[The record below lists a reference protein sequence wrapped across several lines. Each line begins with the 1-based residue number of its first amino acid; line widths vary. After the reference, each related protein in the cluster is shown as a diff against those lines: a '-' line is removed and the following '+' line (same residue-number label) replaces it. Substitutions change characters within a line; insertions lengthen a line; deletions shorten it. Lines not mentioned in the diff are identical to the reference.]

1 MVPAQPMNSSMRTF
15 VHILAVTLS
24 CAILAVVIDVPRKLG
39 LSVYFEQYLAG
50 LLALAMPLLFLH
62 VPASK
67 GDEGGYRVRKGPVP
81 WFDLLA
87 ALVSCVCALYVMV
100 QFPQYSEMVSRRP
113 WDGMLVA
120 ALMFLFILEGLR
132 RTTGM
137 ALVYTTLFFFALALI
152 GGSLPGEFAARSI
165 PVDRLTYYVLWDST
179 ASLGIALKIVAT
191 IVVVY
196 TIFGHVLFKSGGSV
210 FFTDI
215 SMALMGR
222 YRGGPAKIAI
232 VGSSLFGTISGNV
245 VSNVLTVGVVTIP
258 LMKRVG
264 FKAHIAAAVE
274 ACASTGGQLMP
285 PVMGVAAF
293 IMAEFLQVPYW
304 EVALAALIPALLFYA
319 ALFIQVDLEAARSD
333 IKRLEPE
340 EIPRLSRVLKDGW
353 YFVIPFVVLIYAL
366 FWLNYEP
373 ENAGLAATV
382 SALLLGIIIPFKGKR
397 ISLRDF
403 YEMLRDSGLSVLDLF
418 MLGAAAGI
426 MIGTLNYSGIGF
438 SLSLVLITA
447 AAGSLILLLVLCAI
461 TNIILGLGLPT
472 VGVYIVLATL
482 VAPTMIKMG
491 ITPMAAHM
499 FIMYYGCLSMIT
511 PPVAIASFVAANLA
525 GANQNQTGWASMSFG
540 WTIYVVPFLF
550 VFSDTLLM
558 KGEPLAILID
568 FVTALV
574 GVWLISAAMMGYS
587 INKLELAQRLVY
599 GLAGICLLLPVNAFE
614 MARWFNVAGAGLVLT
629 LFLHHRMTQRAIAK
643 KGIAA

>member
-1 MVPAQPMNSSMRTF
+1 
-15 VHILAVTLS
+15 
-24 CAILAVVIDVPRKLG
+24 
-39 LSVYFEQYLAG
+39 
-50 LLALAMPLLFLH
+50 MPLLFLH
-62 VPASK
+62 VPAGK
-67 GDEGGYRVRKGPVP
+67 GDEGGYRVRKGAVP
-81 WFDLLA
+81 WYDVVA
-87 ALVSCVCALYVMV
+87 ALLSFAAALYVMV
-100 QFPQYSEMVSRRP
+100 RFSEYSELVSRRP
-113 WDGMLVA
+113 WDGLLVA
-120 ALMFLFILEGLR
+120 ALLLLLILEGLR

-137 ALVYTTLFFFALALI
+137 SLVYTTVFFFALAMV

-165 PVDRLTYYVLWDST
+165 PIDRLTYYVLWDST

-196 TIFGHVLFKSGGSV
+196 TIFGHVLFKSGGSL

-232 VGSSLFGTISGNV
+232 LGSSLFGTISGNV

-264 FKAHIAAAVE
+264 FKPHIAAAIE
-274 ACASTGGQLMP
+274 SCASTGGQIMP

-293 IMAEFLQVPYW
+293 IMAEFLQVPYY
-304 EVALAALIPALLFYA
+304 EVALAALIPAVLYYA
-319 ALFIQVDLEAARSD
+319 ALFIQVDLEAARSN
-333 IKRLEPE
+333 IKALDPK
-340 EIPRLSRVLKDGW
+340 EIPKLSQVLKDGW
-353 YFVIPFVVLIYAL
+353 YFVIPFVVLVYAL

-373 ENAGLAATV
+373 ENAGLVATAT
-382 SALLLGIIIPFKGKR
+382 ALGLGIVIPFRGKR
-397 ISLRDF
+397 ISFRDF

-426 MIGTLNYSGIGF
+426 MIGTLNYSGVGF
-438 SLSLVLITA
+438 SLSLVLITV
-447 AAGSLILLLVLCAI
+447 AAGSLIALLALCAI

-525 GANQNQTGWASMSFG
+525 GADQNRTGWASMTFG
-540 WTIYVVPFLF
+540 WTIYVVPFMF
-550 VFSDTLLM
+550 VYSDTLLM
-558 KGEPLAILID
+558 KGEPVSIFFD

-574 GVWLISAAMMGYS
+574 GVWFVSAGMMGYS
-587 INKLELAQRLVY
+587 ISKLSLAQRLLY
-599 GLAGICLLLPVNAFE
+599 GAAGLCLVLPLNAFE
-614 MARWFNVAGAGLVLT
+614 QARWFNLAGACLALVV
-629 LFLHHRMTQRAIAK
+629 FLQERHSRKSADSPRPA
-643 KGIAA
+643 

>member
-1 MVPAQPMNSSMRTF
+1 MRVF
-15 VHILAVTLS
+15 VNILAVTLS
-24 CAILAVVIDVPRKLG
+24 CAILAVVMDVPRTVG

-67 GDEGGYRVRKGPVP
+67 GDEGGYRVRKGAVP
-81 WFDLLA
+81 WFDWIA
-87 ALVSCVCALYVMV
+87 AIVSCACALYVMV
-100 QFPQYSEMVSRRP
+100 MFPSYSELVSRRP

-120 ALMFLFILEGLR
+120 SLMFLLILEGLR

-137 ALVYTTLFFFALALI
+137 SLVYTTLFFFGLALI

-165 PVDRLTYYVLWDST
+165 PIDRLTYYVLWDST

-191 IVVVY
+191 IVVIY
-196 TIFGHVLFKSGGSV
+196 TIFGHVLFKSGGSM

-264 FKAHIAAAVE
+264 FKPHIAAAVE
-274 ACASTGGQLMP
+274 ACASTGGQIMP

-304 EVALAALIPALLFYA
+304 EVALAALIPAVLYYA
-319 ALFIQVDLEAARSD
+319 ALFIQVDLEAARRD
-333 IKRLEPE
+333 IKALEPS
-340 EIPRLSRVLKDGW
+340 EIPKLSRVLKDGW
-353 YFVIPFVVLIYAL
+353 YFVIPFIVLIYTL
-366 FWLNYEP
+366 FFLNYEP
-373 ENAGLAATV
+373 ENAGLAATAT
-382 SALLLGIIIPFKGKR
+382 ALVLGILIPFRGKR
-397 ISLRDF
+397 IGWRDF
-403 YEMLRDSGLSVLDLF
+403 YEMLCDSGKSVLDLF

-438 SLSLVLITA
+438 SLSLVLITV
-447 AAGSLILLLVLCAI
+447 AAGSLILLLVLCAF

-511 PPVAIASFVAANLA
+511 PPVAIASFVAANIA
-525 GANQNQTGWASMSFG
+525 GADQNQTGWASMTFG

-558 KGEPLAILID
+558 KGDPVSIFID

-574 GVWLISAAMMGYS
+574 GVWFISAAMMGYS
-587 INKLELAQRLVY
+587 IGKLSTVQRLLY
-599 GLAGICLLLPVNAFE
+599 GAAGICLVLPINAFAE
-614 MARWFNVAGAGLVLT
+614 ARWFNVAGACLAVAV
-629 LFLHHRMTQRAIAK
+629 FLLGRRDRP
-643 KGIAA
+643 AAA